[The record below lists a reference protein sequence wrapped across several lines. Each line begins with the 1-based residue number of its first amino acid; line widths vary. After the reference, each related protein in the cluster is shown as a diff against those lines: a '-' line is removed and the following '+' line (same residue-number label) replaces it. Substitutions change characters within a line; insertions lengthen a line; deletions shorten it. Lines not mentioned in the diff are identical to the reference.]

1 MSKVLAV
8 RHAERN
14 ANFLTEKGE
23 QYLEEAA
30 SYKRQGFD
38 ELSQWYQ
45 GRGEGF
51 ISAASYIR
59 DDIDAF
65 AQEILV

>member
-1 MSKVLAV
+1 MSKVIEA
-8 RHAERN
+8 RIIERN

-38 ELSQWYQ
+38 ELSNWYQ

-51 ISAASYIR
+51 ISAASYLR
-59 DDIDAF
+59 TDIDIF
-65 AQEILV
+65 AQESAQ

>member
-1 MSKVLAV
+1 MSKVMNV

-30 SYKRQGFD
+30 SYKRQGF
-38 ELSQWYQ
+38 ESLASWYQ

-59 DDIDAF
+59 TDIDIF
-65 AQEILV
+65 GEEIAE

>member
-1 MSKVLAV
+1 MSKVLEV

-23 QYLEEAA
+23 LYLEEAA
-30 SYKRQGFD
+30 SYRRQGF
-38 ELSQWYQ
+38 ESLASWYE

-51 ISAASYIR
+51 IAAASYIR
-59 DDIDAF
+59 DDIDTF
-65 AQEILV
+65 AEEAAQ

>member
-1 MSKVLAV
+1 MSKVMAV

-23 QYLEEAA
+23 QYLEDAKH
-30 SYKRQGFD
+30 YKRQGFD

-59 DDIDAF
+59 TDIDVF
-65 AQEILV
+65 GEEIAQ